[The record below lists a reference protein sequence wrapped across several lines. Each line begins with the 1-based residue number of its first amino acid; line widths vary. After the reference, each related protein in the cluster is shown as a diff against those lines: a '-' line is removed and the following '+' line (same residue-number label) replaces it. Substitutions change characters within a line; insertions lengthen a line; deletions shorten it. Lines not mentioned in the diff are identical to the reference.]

1 MKKIGKLPEVMDI
14 MQIKYYGN
22 TNNFKNC
29 ILLNLIF
36 FNNIYMS
43 KVQIDSVQKFEIAP
57 QNQSSG
63 DASFS
68 YISGNPLISFSLSA
82 ADMYLMS
89 DKLRLN
95 FRLQLFDGNNARP
108 NNNDQDG
115 GGLKEVLLNNRIG
128 AASVISN
135 ITVSNLQNNVI
146 EYTREYGRMLNSLIS
161 SGAGFGEYTSYLGQQ
176 FGATSNKDS
185 QGRIC
190 NTAGNVAGGV
200 QRSFIEVSMPLM
212 SGVFIQKQPI
222 PLSYDA
228 GTGGL
233 KINIQLTPSI
243 SALFGD
249 TASSATT
256 VNSSYKLTNV
266 SLSGE
271 YGIPPMGRL
280 PPIKSLPFTAFQ
292 SFYSVINNGD
302 NTQQISP
309 ALSAVVSQF
318 SNFIPTEQI
327 SSYNDDAFKTTP
339 LLNKSSAAGNPQVN
353 KSPIVGIDFIKSGVK
368 FPLQFKIN
376 QEPLLQRNATV
387 NDQYADSQFEAQ
399 RQYYYQSSLKS
410 IRDAVHTIGGANSE
424 GLSIA
429 NGDTHHNSVTG
440 VSTNG
445 FQNAYG
451 VGCRYD
457 AVGNG
462 STTSFR
468 GKPFS
473 MRIQSKLDGNSPMS
487 VYTYFLHRG
496 MINFDDNGIVTIAT

>member
-1 MKKIGKLPEVMDI
+1 
-14 MQIKYYGN
+14 
-22 TNNFKNC
+22 
-29 ILLNLIF
+29 
-36 FNNIYMS
+36 MS
-43 KVQIDSVQKFEIAP
+43 RVQIDSVQKFEIAP
-57 QNQSSG
+57 ANQSSG
-63 DASFS
+63 DATFS
-68 YISGNPLISFSLSA
+68 YVSGNPLISFSLTAS
-82 ADMYLMS
+82 DLYLMT

-95 FRLQLFDGNNARP
+95 FRLQLFDGADARP
-108 NNNDQDG
+108 NNNDQTG
-115 GGLKEVLLNNRIG
+115 AGLKEVLLNNRIG
-128 AASVISN
+128 AASVIEN

-146 EYTREYGRMLNSLIS
+146 EYCRSYGRMLNSLVS
-161 SGAGFGEYTSYLGQQ
+161 SGAGFGDYTSYLGQQ
-176 FGATSNKDS
+176 FGATSNKEA

-190 NTAGNVAGGV
+190 NTAGNIAGGTN
-200 QRSFIEVSMPLM
+200 RSFIEVSMPLM
-212 SGVFIQKQPI
+212 CGVFIQNQPI

-233 KINIQLTPSI
+233 KINLQLTPSI
-243 SALFGD
+243 QALFGD
-249 TASSATT
+249 TALSAST
-256 VNSSYKLTNV
+256 VNSSYKLSNV

-271 YGIPPMGRL
+271 FGVPPNGRL

-327 SSYNDDAFKTTP
+327 SSYSSDGFKTTP
-339 LLNKSSAAGNPQVN
+339 LLNKASGAGNPQVN
-353 KSPIVGIDFIKSGVK
+353 KAPITGIDFIKSGVK

-376 QEPLLQRNATV
+376 EEPVLQRVATV
-387 NDQYADSQFEAQ
+387 DDQYADTQFEAQ
-399 RQYYYQSSLKS
+399 RQYYYQSALKS
-410 IRDAVHTIGGANSE
+410 IRDAVQSLPGANSE

-429 NGDTHHNSVTG
+429 NGDVNHNSVTG
-440 VSTNG
+440 VGSNG

-468 GKPFS
+468 GQPFS
-473 MRIQSKLDGNSPMS
+473 MRVQSKLDGNSPMS
-487 VYTYFLHRG
+487 AYTYFLHRG
-496 MINFDDNGIVTIAT
+496 MINFDQNGIVTIST